1 MCPEIAKTG
10 SPDTLL
16 AFFIRIW
23 EGSMALRASWEVFR
37 VLDEPPI
44 PFSLPDPL
52 VVGLMRYLDLYCC
65 NHYGYRIYIFMCR
78 QKQER

>member
-1 MCPEIAKTG
+1 MVVCPEIAKTG

-23 EGSMALRASWEVFR
+23 EGSIALRASWEVFR

-44 PFSLPDPL
+44 PFPSRS
-52 VVGLMRYLDLYCC
+52 VGGRVDALFGFVLL
-65 NHYGYRIYIFMCR
+65 
-78 QKQER
+78 